1 MFRLLSFISWP
12 EQHFLL
18 SQHQWQNLAAP
29 LPETKAQRNA
39 ACVQHLATTPL
50 PRRALRRAAANEEIT
65 APPRSFKSLP

>member
-12 EQHFLL
+12 EQRFLL
-18 SQHQWQNLAAP
+18 SQHQWQNL
-29 LPETKAQRNA
+29 ETKAQRNA